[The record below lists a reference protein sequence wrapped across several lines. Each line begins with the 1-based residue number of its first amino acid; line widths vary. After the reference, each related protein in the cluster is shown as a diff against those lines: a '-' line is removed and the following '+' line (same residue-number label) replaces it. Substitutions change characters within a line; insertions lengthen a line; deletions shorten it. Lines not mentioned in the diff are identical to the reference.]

1 MNFKKPCCT
10 YQQGFLFY
18 AKRKQGFKLNCT
30 FEKET
35 ENMSELIVNKVAE
48 SGILSFDIEA
58 YYPKEEIKIFDL
70 KPYLFMELILKEKD
84 FRAALQ
90 TTDWEQYSNKLV
102 GIVCTADAI
111 IPMWAYMLITSYLQP
126 VAKDVFLGDEKKI
139 VETILVKQLEQV
151 NAAEFADKRVVI
163 KGCGEVPIPEAAY
176 ITITNK
182 LRPVA
187 KSIMYGEPCSTVPI
201 YKKK

>member
-1 MNFKKPCCT
+1 
-10 YQQGFLFY
+10 
-18 AKRKQGFKLNCT
+18 
-30 FEKET
+30 
-35 ENMSELIVNKVAE
+35 MSELLVNKVAE

-58 YYPKEEIKIFDL
+58 YYPKEAIKIFDL
-70 KPYLFMELILKEKD
+70 KQYLFMELILKEKD

-90 TTDWEQYSNKLV
+90 NTDWEQYRNKYV
-102 GIVCTADAI
+102 GIICSVDAI

-126 VAKDVFLGDEKKI
+126 IAKEIFLGDENKI
-139 VETILVKQLEQV
+139 IETVLIRELE
-151 NAAEFADKRVVI
+151 NINTEEYIDKRVVI
-163 KGCGEVPIPEAAY
+163 KGCGEVALPAAAY

-201 YKKK
+201 YKKKA